1 MNKAALSIVLILL
14 SACTTAPT
22 PPVVDGSDRQPIN
35 TGQAIKRIERIKPA
49 PRQERKYA
57 QIAYPP
63 ETVKDSGAPIQPN
76 VPQTVWVQFPFKA
89 TKFKPSPSQAEEI
102 HELMLKSS
110 QVIVRGRTDGR
121 RYTASDENI
130 ALNRALSA
138 KRYLVRNGASPLMI
152 FINYYSGGDYIA
164 DNNSP
169 EGRHQNRRVELEF
182 IDYAIQ
188 RQPTLPD
195 SRKD

>member
-1 MNKAALSIVLILL
+1 MNKAALSIVLTLL
-14 SACTTAPT
+14 SACTTAPK

-35 TGQAIKRIERIKPA
+35 TGQAIKRNESRIKPA
-49 PRQERKYA
+49 PRQVRRYA
-57 QIAYPP
+57 QTAYPP

-76 VPQTVWVQFPFKA
+76 APQTVKVQFPFKA
-89 TKFKPSPSQAEEI
+89 TRFKPSPGQAEEI

-110 QVIVRGRTDGR
+110 QVIVRGRTDGK

-182 IDYAIQ
+182 LDYAIP
-188 RQPTLPD
+188 RQSTLP
-195 SRKD
+195 

>member
-1 MNKAALSIVLILL
+1 MNKAALSIVLTLL
-14 SACTTAPT
+14 SACTTAPK

-35 TGQAIKRIERIKPA
+35 TGQATKRNESRIKPA
-49 PRQERKYA
+49 PRQERKTA

-76 VPQTVWVQFPFKA
+76 VPQTVRVQFPFKA
-89 TKFKPSPSQAEEI
+89 TRFKPSPGQAEEI

-110 QVIVRGRTDGR
+110 KVIVRGRTDGK
-121 RYTASDENI
+121 RYTPSDENI

-152 FINYYSGGDYIA
+152 FINYYSSGDYIA

-182 IDYAIQ
+182 MD
-188 RQPTLPD
+188 
-195 SRKD
+195 

>member
-1 MNKAALSIVLILL
+1 MNKAALSLVLILL
-14 SACTTAPT
+14 SACTTAPK

-35 TGQAIKRIERIKPA
+35 TGQAIKRNESRIKPA
-49 PRQERKYA
+49 PRQVRRYA
-57 QIAYPP
+57 QTAYPP

-76 VPQTVWVQFPFKA
+76 VPQVVRVQFPFKA
-89 TKFKPSPSQAEEI
+89 TRFKPSPGQAEEI

-110 QVIVRGRTDGR
+110 QVIVRGRTDGKS
-121 RYTASDENI
+121 YTPSDENI
-130 ALNRALSA
+130 ALNRALPA

-169 EGRHQNRRVELEF
+169 GGRHQNRRVELEF
-182 IDYAIQ
+182 MDYTIQ
-188 RQPTLPD
+188 RQSTLP
-195 SRKD
+195 